1 MKTVKVRIPV
11 VVDQQGRFY
20 AYGWSGS
27 GSPTKLDHLLELT
40 DHDTIGP
47 GEVLHWVS
55 AELPVPE
62 SVEVEAVVETV

>member
-1 MKTVKVRIPV
+1 MAKTVSVRIPV

-20 AYGWSGS
+20 THGWSGP
-27 GSPTKLDHLLELT
+27 GSPENLDHLLEMT

-47 GEVLHWVS
+47 GEVLHWIT

-62 SVEVEAVVETV
+62 SVEIEATVSS